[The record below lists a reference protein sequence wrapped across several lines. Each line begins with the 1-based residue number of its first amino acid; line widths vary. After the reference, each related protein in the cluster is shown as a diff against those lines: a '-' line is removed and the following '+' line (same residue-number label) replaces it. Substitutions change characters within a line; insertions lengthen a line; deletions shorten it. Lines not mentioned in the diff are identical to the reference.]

1 MKAKNMAWIKTISLE
16 QATGKLKQIYKRVAG
31 PNGKIDNILIAHS
44 LRPHTLEGHM
54 RLYKNVLHHN
64 ANQLPKSQ
72 LEALGVFVSLLNQCD
87 YCVEHHYQG
96 YRRLIE
102 DDQKAEK
109 VLTAMHAGNLGLVFD
124 NNEVSLFDYAKK
136 LTLNPSSVS
145 KADFK
150 KMKSAGFDDSDILE
164 ANQVIGYFN
173 YANRTVLGLGVELEE
188 KDIGLSPNDNDNEE
202 NRGHN

>member
-1 MKAKNMAWIKTISLE
+1 MAWIKTISFE
-16 QATGKLKQIYKRVAG
+16 QASGKLKQIYKRVAG
-31 PNGKIDNILIAHS
+31 PNGKIDNILSSHS

-96 YRRLIE
+96 YRRLID

-109 VLTAMHAGNLGLVFD
+109 VLNALRAGDLRLVFD
-124 NNEVSLFDYAKK
+124 DKEICLFDYAKK
-136 LTLNPSSVS
+136 LTLNPSTLY
-145 KADFK
+145 KADFE
-150 KMKSAGFDDSDILE
+150 KMKSAGFDDGDILE
-164 ANQVIGYFN
+164 ANQVIAYFN

-188 KDIGLSPNDNDNEE
+188 EDIGFSPNDNDDDE
-202 NRGHN
+202 NWGHR

>member
-1 MKAKNMAWIKTISLE
+1 MAWIKTISFE

-31 PNGKIDNILIAHS
+31 PNGKIDNILASHS

-72 LEALGVFVSLLNQCD
+72 LEALGVFVSMLNQCD

-96 YRRLIE
+96 FRRLI
-102 DDQKAEK
+102 DDDLRAEK
-109 VLTAMHAGNLGLVFD
+109 ILNAMQAGDLGLVFD
-124 NNEVSLFDYAKK
+124 DNEACLFDYAKK

-145 KADFK
+145 RSDVE
-150 KMKSAGFDDSDILE
+150 KMNSAGFDDGDILE
-164 ANQVIGYFN
+164 ANQVIAYFN

-188 KDIGLSPNDNDNEE
+188 GDIGFSPNDNDDDE
-202 NRGHN
+202 NWGHR

>member
-1 MKAKNMAWIKTISLE
+1 MAWIKTIGIE
-16 QATGKLKQIYKRVAG
+16 QATGKLKQIYKRVVG
-31 PNGKIDNILIAHS
+31 PNGKIDNILTSHS

-72 LEALGVFVSLLNQCD
+72 LEALGVFVSMLNQCD

-96 YRRLIE
+96 YRRLID
-102 DDQKAEK
+102 DDQRAEK
-109 VLTAMHAGNLGLVFD
+109 VLSAMQARDLELVFED
-124 NNEVSLFDYAKK
+124 NEICLFVYAKK

-145 KADFK
+145 KADFE
-150 KMKSAGFDDSDILE
+150 KMKSAGFDDGDILE
-164 ANQVIGYFN
+164 ANQVIAYFN

-188 KDIGLSPNDNDNEE
+188 EDIGYSPNDNDDEE
-202 NRGHN
+202 NWGHN

>member
-1 MKAKNMAWIKTISLE
+1 MTWIKTIGFE

-31 PNGKIDNILIAHS
+31 PNGKIDNILSSHS

-72 LEALGVFVSLLNQCD
+72 LEALGVFVSMLNQCD

-96 YRRLIE
+96 YRRLIN
-102 DDQKAEK
+102 DDTKAES
-109 VLTAMHAGNLGLVFD
+109 VLDAMRTGDLSLVFD
-124 NNEVSLFDYAKK
+124 DNEICLFDYAKK
-136 LTLNPSSVS
+136 LTLKPSNVS
-145 KADFK
+145 LTDFE
-150 KMKSAGFDDSDILE
+150 KMKDAGFDDGAVLE
-164 ANQVIGYFN
+164 ANQVIAYFN

-188 KDIGLSPNDNDNEE
+188 EDIGFSPKDNDDEE
-202 NRGHN
+202 NWGHS